1 MTPMQPIMRELRA
14 RAEASDHLLAW
25 WIPYTTS
32 MQASSRSR
40 SRPGTVQPCMPR
52 PRRSHQTD
60 PVIVLSQVLESNRT
74 AYGQRPT
81 ELGWVSSLEWIAW
94 GSSSGINRLIVVC
107 MPASL
112 SVCHG
117 SDGSLL
123 KHVLESWWAWVHH
136 ELSLGKLQMRL
147 LSAAA
152 YLTSHLPLRFV
163 PLLNRILIAP
173 LFHGLAGRGGS
184 VFVKEGKEEVEYT
197 PPSPTLC

>member
-1 MTPMQPIMRELRA
+1 M
-14 RAEASDHLLAW
+14 
-25 WIPYTTS
+25 
-32 MQASSRSR
+32 
-40 SRPGTVQPCMPR
+40 
-52 PRRSHQTD
+52 
-60 PVIVLSQVLESNRT
+60 
-74 AYGQRPT
+74 
-81 ELGWVSSLEWIAW
+81 
-94 GSSSGINRLIVVC
+94 VVC

-117 SDGSLL
+117 SDASSL

-136 ELSLGKLQMRL
+136 ELSLGKLEMRL

-184 VFVKEGKEEVEYT
+184 VFVKEGKEQDELHSSLSHPKLSCRACMLWLVSGYAGLILDDHPDNYQET
-197 PPSPTLC
+197 EWFVHIDDFEAVRESAIRHHHARSIGAPSSHVCLCCLP